1 MIMIDYFFGSLPW
14 HLNFTLP
21 AAAFWEFNTR
31 SMKVLF
37 CALLLCSFAT
47 SSMFAGRGSGGGG
60 DDWPASFKSS
70 SKKGKKAYTPP
81 PTPTPPPAPS
91 VDLTK
96 FVSTNSDKLFGPA
109 DMHPPLPKAEL
120 AQMRA
125 SFSERFGKAG
135 LADRQQYQ
143 YAIAACDALSQVMTE
158 KATTP
163 SVAAWNARTPQLKQW
178 VDQLLAQEKTAETA
192 AATPK

>member
-1 MIMIDYFFGSLPW
+1 
-14 HLNFTLP
+14 
-21 AAAFWEFNTR
+21 
-31 SMKVLF
+31 MKALF
-37 CALLLCSFAT
+37 CALLVCFLAT
-47 SSMFAGRGSGGGG
+47 SSTYAARNSGG
-60 DDWPASFKSS
+60 DDYSPASNK

-91 VDLTK
+91 VDLSK

-125 SFSERFGKAG
+125 SFSDRFGKAG
-135 LADRQQYQ
+135 LADRQQFQ
-143 YAIAACDALSQVMTE
+143 YAIAACDGLSQVMTE

-163 SVAAWNARTPQLKQW
+163 SVAAWNARSPQLKQW
-178 VDQLLAQEKTAETA
+178 IDQLLAQEKTAETTSA
-192 AATPK
+192 K